1 MDPKLPGTMAT
12 WELTSIA
19 RVRCQPGNPARTW
32 ERTTPIAESPALVTQ
47 LLNPTSQVVAL
58 RPERGSLGAK
68 YDVSARKLSNHYD
81 HSSGRSTMTKK
92 DVTLN
97 K

>member
-32 ERTTPIAESPALVTQ
+32 ERTTPIAESPALLTQ
-47 LLNPTSQVVAL
+47 LLNLTSQVVAL
-58 RPERGSLGAK
+58 RLERGNLVAK
-68 YDVSARKLSNHYD
+68 YDVISVKTLKRLRRQFRTKYD
-81 HSSGRSTMTKK
+81 
-92 DVTLN
+92 VN
-97 K
+97 